1 MMWLLEPLFTL
12 GCSASPLDMASPS
25 PCSPSLPTRRRRP
38 AAWREYQI
46 DHSEP
51 HSCAPAS
58 SEWPKITSR
67 AQPPANDQLPQ
78 VQPFTSLS
86 DLAERLHVCTAT
98 LAREIERGKL
108 AGHKV
113 GSQWRFTE
121 QQITDYLKLTER
133 SFRLYGR
140 PKNDNDPL

>member
-1 MMWLLEPLFTL
+1 M
-12 GCSASPLDMASPS
+12 
-25 PCSPSLPTRRRRP
+25 PTRRRRR

-58 SEWPKITSR
+58 SEWPKIPTH
-67 AQPPANDQLPQ
+67 APPPANDQLPQ
-78 VQPFTSLS
+78 VPPLTSLS
-86 DLAERLHVCTAT
+86 DLADRLHACTAT
-98 LAREIERGKL
+98 LAREIVRGKL

-113 GSQWRFTE
+113 GGQWRFTE
-121 QQITDYLKLTER
+121 QQIADYLKLTEQPL
-133 SFRLYGR
+133 RLYGR